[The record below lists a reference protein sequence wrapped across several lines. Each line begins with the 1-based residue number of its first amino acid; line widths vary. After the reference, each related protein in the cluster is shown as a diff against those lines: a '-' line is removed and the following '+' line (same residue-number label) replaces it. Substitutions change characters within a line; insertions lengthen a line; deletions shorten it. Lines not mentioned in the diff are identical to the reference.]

1 MFWQVTQQ
9 LLEGFESTL
18 KLFCITLVAA
28 LPLGLIIS
36 FGSMSKFRPLKWLCK
51 TLIWI
56 IRGTPLVLQMI
67 IVYYGPGLV
76 GNWAQNLENPNAFIA
91 WLAGWTVFD
100 RFVAVSVAF
109 IINYACYF
117 SEIFRGGIEAIPKGQ
132 YEAGQVLGMTRNQI
146 FRKVVFMQV
155 VKRIIPPMSN
165 EIITLV
171 KDTSLARVISVY
183 EIIWAGEKFMKL
195 DGLLW
200 PLFYTGVFYL
210 IFCGILTVL
219 FNRQIM
225 KYLGSD
231 ALAVYATV
239 INISTFVQCCAYSV
253 GQAAQPILST
263 NYGAG
268 NAARIRKT
276 LYLALGT
283 SMAFAAFW
291 TGLSELAPGLY
302 IRIFMRPTDAILAIA
317 PSIIRRYSVS
327 FILLPVNIFSTYY
340 FQSILRPKDS
350 FIVSIA
356 RGLVVSELL
365 IFALPAVFA
374 PESIWW
380 AMPLTELVTF
390 VYAGFAMRRDTRA
403 LSQN

>member
-76 GNWAQNLENPNAFIA
+76 GNWAQNLENPNAFIP

-219 FNRQIM
+219 FNRLE
-225 KYLGSD
+225 KKLD
-231 ALAVYATV
+231 
-239 INISTFVQCCAYSV
+239 
-253 GQAAQPILST
+253 
-263 NYGAG
+263 
-268 NAARIRKT
+268 
-276 LYLALGT
+276 
-283 SMAFAAFW
+283 
-291 TGLSELAPGLY
+291 
-302 IRIFMRPTDAILAIA
+302 
-317 PSIIRRYSVS
+317 
-327 FILLPVNIFSTYY
+327 YY
-340 FQSILRPKDS
+340 K
-350 FIVSIA
+350 
-356 RGLVVSELL
+356 G
-365 IFALPAVFA
+365 
-374 PESIWW
+374 
-380 AMPLTELVTF
+380 
-390 VYAGFAMRRDTRA
+390 
-403 LSQN
+403 